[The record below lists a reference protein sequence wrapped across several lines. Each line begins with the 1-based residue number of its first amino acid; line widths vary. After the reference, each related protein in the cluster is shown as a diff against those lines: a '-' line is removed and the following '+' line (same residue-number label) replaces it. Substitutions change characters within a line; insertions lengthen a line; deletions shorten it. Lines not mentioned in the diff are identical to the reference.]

1 MSSPREQLLQTL
13 AEAASQQPERIKVA
27 ETQLKQW
34 EVAPE
39 FYSTLLDIINDK
51 TIDVNVRFFGVI
63 FFKNGIDKYWRKTAK
78 NAINPEEKAKIRNQI
93 LSFMDESHNQLAI
106 QNAVLVSKVARYDF
120 PNDCIYVEHTN
131 RFFNMI
137 STSND
142 IGNAMD
148 LETSLIALKSIR
160 RLIVHGFQDISRV
173 DETKAFFVLAFDH
186 LQKFYTLRNSFQDT
200 SSPIFKLLDSKVN
213 LIGKFYVELQR
224 LRPVSFI
231 MTPGSSDVIKYYWQ
245 LLVIHSKS
253 YETEMEKQ
261 QYGTE
266 KILIQAL
273 LLLKGIIRKS
283 SYNQDIKESK
293 ERLSDA
299 IKILEEQI
307 LTPSFVESLA
317 ELLISSYLILRKEDL
332 IMWEEDPEGWVNF
345 DETDH
350 WEYHIRPC
358 AEKVFTDLI
367 TQYRDLLSSKMLELL
382 GNAALS
388 QSNNL
393 FVKDAIYCAV
403 GLGSH
408 ELYDVL
414 DFDSWLVNNLL
425 IEAANND
432 PSFKIIRRRIAWV
445 IGRWV
450 CVKLSKENRPRVY
463 DVMSYLINPEE
474 DLVVRMTAAIN
485 LRNEWD
491 FDSDG
496 FVLYLDRAITLLTR
510 LIGEIAPFSEK
521 ITNLLPT
528 LWQVA
533 QNEYLF
539 KPAILVIL
547 TKLVQA
553 LWEQSISLHE
563 FIIPIIQY
571 SVSTNTEEHVYL
583 LEDGL
588 DLWLAILE
596 NTVECTPS
604 LFNLVPMAIGLLEF
618 GSDTLKK
625 VLWIIESYI
634 LLVPEMIVQSY
645 AIPIMSAFTQLL
657 GDLKPEACRAII
669 HVIDIALQ
677 ACPFEL
683 LKESII
689 NTGLLVKLLN
699 SILSVNEENPYVL
712 VGYVSIL
719 ARIIINDLGFFLHFI
734 TIASQQYNIQ
744 QQNLLEKVLETW
756 LDKFDNIGHPKQR
769 KLSAMAFAT
778 LISTTNP
785 TILSLLAQ
793 FIGVWCDVLSEV
805 KESGGGDALVYWQEE
820 YVGKNE
826 IDDSDASPETKR
838 KRVLLQRDPIHTTN
852 LIQFINLKIGECE
865 ALNGGSEMFRQ
876 NYLSRVDNTLLD
888 QLK

>member
-1 MSSPREQLLQTL
+1 M
-13 AEAASQQPERIKVA
+13 V
-27 ETQLKQW
+27 
-34 EVAPE
+34 
-39 FYSTLLDIINDK
+39 Y
-51 TIDVNVRFFGVI
+51 
-63 FFKNGIDKYWRKTAK
+63 
-78 NAINPEEKAKIRNQI
+78 
-93 LSFMDESHNQLAI
+93 I
-106 QNAVLVSKVARYDF
+106 QRYF
-120 PNDCIYVEHTN
+120 QELPTKGPN
-131 RFFNMI
+131 
-137 STSND
+137 
-142 IGNAMD
+142 
-148 LETSLIALKSIR
+148 
-160 RLIVHGFQDISRV
+160 
-173 DETKAFFVLAFDH
+173 
-186 LQKFYTLRNSFQDT
+186 
-200 SSPIFKLLDSKVN
+200 
-213 LIGKFYVELQR
+213 
-224 LRPVSFI
+224 
-231 MTPGSSDVIKYYWQ
+231 
-245 LLVIHSKS
+245 
-253 YETEMEKQ
+253 
-261 QYGTE
+261 
-266 KILIQAL
+266 
-273 LLLKGIIRKS
+273 
-283 SYNQDIKESK
+283 
-293 ERLSDA
+293 RLSEA
-299 IKILEEQI
+299 FKILEEQI
-307 LTPSFVESLA
+307 LTPSFVETLA

-367 TQYRDLLSSKMLELL
+367 TQYRDPLSSKMLELL

-510 LIGEIAPFSEK
+510 LIGEVKQFESRMKILNCLSLIVERMDSLIAPFSEK

-533 QNEYLF
+533 QSEYLF

-596 NTVECTPS
+596 NTVE
-604 LFNLVPMAIGLLEF
+604 
-618 GSDTLKK
+618 
-625 VLWIIESYI
+625 
-634 LLVPEMIVQSY
+634 
-645 AIPIMSAFTQLL
+645 
-657 GDLKPEACRAII
+657 
-669 HVIDIALQ
+669 
-677 ACPFEL
+677 
-683 LKESII
+683 
-689 NTGLLVKLLN
+689 
-699 SILSVNEENPYVL
+699 
-712 VGYVSIL
+712 
-719 ARIIINDLGFFLHFI
+719 
-734 TIASQQYNIQ
+734 
-744 QQNLLEKVLETW
+744 
-756 LDKFDNIGHPKQR
+756 
-769 KLSAMAFAT
+769 
-778 LISTTNP
+778 
-785 TILSLLAQ
+785 
-793 FIGVWCDVLSEV
+793 
-805 KESGGGDALVYWQEE
+805 
-820 YVGKNE
+820 
-826 IDDSDASPETKR
+826 
-838 KRVLLQRDPIHTTN
+838 
-852 LIQFINLKIGECE
+852 
-865 ALNGGSEMFRQ
+865 
-876 NYLSRVDNTLLD
+876 
-888 QLK
+888 